1 MKNTLE
7 RINSRLEDAE
17 NWISDLENRV
27 MEMTPAEWQKEKR
40 ISKTEDGLRDLQD
53 LKRSRVI
60 TIALQRS
67 QKEKRKRKGQKSYL
81 K

>member
-27 MEMTPAEWQKEKR
+27 MEMTLAEWQKEKR
-40 ISKTEDGLRDLQD
+40 ISKTEDSLRDLQD

-67 QKEKRKRKGQKSYL
+67 QKGKRKRKGQKSYL